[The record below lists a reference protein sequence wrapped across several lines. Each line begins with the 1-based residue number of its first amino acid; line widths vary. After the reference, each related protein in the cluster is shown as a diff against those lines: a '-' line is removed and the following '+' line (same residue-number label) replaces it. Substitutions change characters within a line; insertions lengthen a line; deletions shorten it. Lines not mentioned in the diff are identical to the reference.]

1 MDIVNTLFTVT
12 GAVIIGIV
20 LGFIVAGII
29 GVVVLGIIK
38 IRDRDHSA
46 KKDLNQVYTL
56 IPAIIVVV
64 IGALLM
70 AEAIVNLV
78 TGEVLFFADINR
90 GLEFTIGFVFVL
102 LAAHLMPGKS
112 MT

>member
-20 LGFIVAGII
+20 LGFIIAGIM
-29 GVVVLGIIK
+29 GVVVLGILK
-38 IRDRDHSA
+38 VRDRGSNA
-46 KKDLNQVYTL
+46 GKDLNRVYTL

-70 AEAIVNLV
+70 AEAVVNLV
-78 TGEVLFFADINR
+78 TGEVLFFEGINR

-102 LAAHLMPGKS
+102 LAAHWIPQKGP
-112 MT
+112 T

>member
-20 LGFIVAGII
+20 LGFIIAGII

-46 KKDLNQVYTL
+46 EKDLNQVYIL

-70 AEAIVNLV
+70 AEAVVNIV
-78 TGEVLFFADINR
+78 TGEVLFFSDINR

-102 LAAHLMPGKS
+102 LAGYLMPRKS
-112 MT
+112 KT

>member
-1 MDIVNTLFTVT
+1 MDIVNTIFTVT
-12 GAVIIGIV
+12 GAVIIKVV
-20 LGFIVAGII
+20 LGFIIAGIV

-38 IRDRDHSA
+38 IRDRDNSA

-70 AEAIVNLV
+70 AEAVVNMV
-78 TGEVLFFADINR
+78 TGEVLFFSDINR

-102 LAAHLMPGKS
+102 LAAHLMPKKD
-112 MT
+112 

>member
-1 MDIVNTLFTVT
+1 MDILNTLFTVT
-12 GAVIIGIV
+12 GAVIIGII

-29 GVVVLGIIK
+29 GVVVLGIIR
-38 IRDRDHSA
+38 IRDRDSYA
-46 KKDLNQVYTL
+46 QKDLSRVYTL

-70 AEAIVNLV
+70 AEAVVNMV

-102 LAAHLMPGKS
+102 LAAYLMPGKS
-112 MT
+112 IS

>member
-1 MDIVNTLFTVT
+1 MDIINTLFTVT
-12 GAVIIGIV
+12 GAVIVGII
-20 LGFIVAGII
+20 LGFIIAGII

-38 IRDRDHSA
+38 IRDRDISA
-46 KKDLNQVYTL
+46 KKDLNRVYTL

-70 AEAIVNLV
+70 AEAIVNIV
-78 TGEVLFFADINR
+78 TGEVLFFSDISR

-102 LAAHLMPGKS
+102 LAGYLMPRKS
-112 MT
+112 VT

>member
-20 LGFIVAGII
+20 LGFIIAGII

-38 IRDRDHSA
+38 IRDRDSSA
-46 KKDLNQVYTL
+46 KKDLNRVYTL

-70 AEAIVNLV
+70 AEAVVNIV

-102 LAAHLMPGKS
+102 LAAYLMPKK
-112 MT
+112 